1 MFEYTLYCEINF
13 TQIYKTERQII
24 GNLDEMKRELRDGVK
39 EAIEKET
46 GVKFDDFN
54 VDIKLFERDV
64 D

>member
-13 TQIYKTERQII
+13 TDIYKTGRQIS
-24 GNLDEMKRELRDGVK
+24 GNLDELKMELRDGVK

>member
-13 TQIYKTERQII
+13 TQIYKTGRQIA
-24 GNLDEMKRELRDGVK
+24 GNLDEMKKELRDGVK

>member
-13 TQIYKTERQII
+13 THIYKTERQKVA
-24 GNLDEMKRELRDGVK
+24 NLDEMKWELCNGVK